1 MTQPASDPR
10 GRRGRLS
17 VRHLA
22 AAGAILLSGVCRVV
36 SGAEGAA
43 GTKAVEPAA
52 GSSPAGS
59 ADRRLSEPAA
69 ATNRAARSVMLA
81 VASIGQRIVAAGER
95 GLVIYSDD
103 CGASWQQAT
112 VPVSVTLTAIHFVDA
127 SRGWAV
133 GHGGVVLSTGDAGR
147 TWSKQLDGK
156 AIAALALAAAKERS
170 AQAGA
175 SAEESKR
182 RLSDAQRLVSDGPD
196 KPLFAVHF
204 WTPKR
209 GIVLGAYGLALMT
222 EDGGERWQWIGDRIP
237 NAKGAHLYGLSVQED
252 DIVIVGEQGFVVRSK
267 DGGRM
272 FGMVGSP
279 YAGSFFGIVSLGGGS
294 QSDRLVYGLRG
305 RAFRMPSDGA
315 ALQPVALGVKASVLS
330 ALQQADGGA
339 LLFDADGQAMQLE
352 GRGTNVRKVG
362 SSPVGPVVGVA
373 GACGNTITVAGF
385 RGVAVVDA
393 ATLVA
398 AKSSEVRQ

>member
-1 MTQPASDPR
+1 MTQSASC
-10 GRRGRLS
+10 RRGSRIS
-17 VRHLA
+17 VRRLA
-22 AAGAILLSGVCRVV
+22 AASAIVLGGMSSAV
-36 SGAEGAA
+36 SGADGAA
-43 GTKAVEPAA
+43 STQAAQPAA
-52 GSSPAGS
+52 GASSSGS

-69 ATNRAARSVMLA
+69 STNRAARSVMLA
-81 VASIGQRIVAAGER
+81 VASAGQRIVAAGER

-103 CGASWQQAT
+103 CGASWQQAR
-112 VPVSVTLTAIHFVDA
+112 VPVSVTLTAVHFVDA
-127 SRGWAV
+127 ERGWAV
-133 GHGGVVLSTGDAGR
+133 GHGGVVLSTGDGGR
-147 TWSKQLDGK
+147 TWSKRLDGK
-156 AIAALALAAAKERS
+156 VIAELALLAAKGRS

-196 KPLFAVHF
+196 KPMFAVHF

-209 GIVLGAYGLALMT
+209 GIVVGAYGLALIT
-222 EDGGERWQWIGDRIP
+222 EDGGEHWQWIGDRIP

-279 YAGSFFGIVSLGGGS
+279 YGGSFFGVVSLGGGR

-315 ALQPVALGVKASVLS
+315 ALQPVALGVQASVLS

-339 LLFDADGQAMQLE
+339 LLFDADGQAMQLD
-352 GRGTNVRKVG
+352 GQGANVRKVG
-362 SSPVGPVVGVA
+362 SAPVGPVVGVA